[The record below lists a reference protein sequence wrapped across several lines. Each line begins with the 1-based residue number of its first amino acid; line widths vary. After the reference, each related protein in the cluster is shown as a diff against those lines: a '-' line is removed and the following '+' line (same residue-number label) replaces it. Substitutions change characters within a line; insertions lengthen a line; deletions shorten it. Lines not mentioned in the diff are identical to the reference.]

1 MLSEPA
7 SSLTD
12 LLLAAVGAWCA
23 LWLRSRKGLTPH
35 WWRTL
40 AWTAA
45 AAFAGAVHH
54 GFATASDR
62 WTDPSWA
69 VVTFLVVVA
78 ISYLLAAA
86 VDEVLG
92 PGRARAFWVLRSA
105 SLLAY
110 VVVAATIG
118 ASIGAILLS
127 EGVTM
132 LAVLALWVIGLRRRH
147 PRAPAVIVA
156 LVASM
161 VAAVIRAAPAD
172 LVAPTGLDP
181 TSLYHLAQ
189 IPGLVLLARAAA
201 ASNART
207 MPDTPTICAMA
218 QRILVVDDEQ
228 SIRTIV
234 EYALKDAGFDV
245 VTAARGD
252 DALAAMERDAVDLVV
267 LDVMLPGMDG
277 LEVCQR
283 IRAERNV
290 PIIMLSARGEEL
302 DKVLGLELGA
312 DDYVTKPFSPR
323 ELVSRVKANLRRGR
337 MDGEHEDS
345 LRFGDLE
352 IDPVARAVT
361 RADED
366 ITLTL
371 SEFEILL
378 KLARSPRRVFTR
390 QELMDHLWKGTFY
403 GDLRSVDVH
412 VRHLRQKIERDA
424 SNPQLIRTVRG
435 VGYAFGGEDGA
446 GV

>member
-1 MLSEPA
+1 MGYKA
-7 SSLTD
+7 SRSAGSRGIVCRHGNTRN
-12 LLLAAVGAWCA
+12 GARGGRTR
-23 LWLRSRKGLTPH
+23 RSRGRGRSRP
-35 WWRTL
+35 TL
-40 AWTAA
+40 
-45 AAFAGAVHH
+45 H
-54 GFATASDR
+54 
-62 WTDPSWA
+62 
-69 VVTFLVVVA
+69 
-78 ISYLLAAA
+78 
-86 VDEVLG
+86 
-92 PGRARAFWVLRSA
+92 
-105 SLLAY
+105 
-110 VVVAATIG
+110 
-118 ASIGAILLS
+118 
-127 EGVTM
+127 
-132 LAVLALWVIGLRRRH
+132 
-147 PRAPAVIVA
+147 
-156 LVASM
+156 
-161 VAAVIRAAPAD
+161 
-172 LVAPTGLDP
+172 
-181 TSLYHLAQ
+181 
-189 IPGLVLLARAAA
+189 
-201 ASNART
+201 
-207 MPDTPTICAMA
+207 AMA

-252 DALAAMERDAVDLVV
+252 DALIAMEREPVDLVV

-277 LEVCQR
+277 LEVCQK

-337 MDGEHEDS
+337 MDGDHEDS
-345 LRFGDLE
+345 LKFGDLE

-366 ITLTL
+366 VTLTL

-424 SNPQLIRTVRG
+424 SHPQLIRTVRG

-446 GV
+446 GG

>member
-1 MLSEPA
+1 
-7 SSLTD
+7 
-12 LLLAAVGAWCA
+12 
-23 LWLRSRKGLTPH
+23 
-35 WWRTL
+35 
-40 AWTAA
+40 
-45 AAFAGAVHH
+45 
-54 GFATASDR
+54 
-62 WTDPSWA
+62 
-69 VVTFLVVVA
+69 
-78 ISYLLAAA
+78 
-86 VDEVLG
+86 
-92 PGRARAFWVLRSA
+92 
-105 SLLAY
+105 
-110 VVVAATIG
+110 
-118 ASIGAILLS
+118 
-127 EGVTM
+127 
-132 LAVLALWVIGLRRRH
+132 
-147 PRAPAVIVA
+147 
-156 LVASM
+156 
-161 VAAVIRAAPAD
+161 
-172 LVAPTGLDP
+172 
-181 TSLYHLAQ
+181 
-189 IPGLVLLARAAA
+189 
-201 ASNART
+201 
-207 MPDTPTICAMA
+207 MA

-252 DALAAMERDAVDLVV
+252 DALAAMARDQVDLVV

-277 LEVCQR
+277 LEVCRR

-361 RADED
+361 RADVD
-366 ITLTL
+366 VTLTL
-371 SEFEILL
+371 SEFEILV

-435 VGYAFGGEDGA
+435 VGYAFGGEDAA
-446 GV
+446 GG